1 MKSFSVVNNKMA
13 KELEKLKKENKELKS
28 KFF

>member
-1 MKSFSVVNNKMA
+1 MKNLLNINKNMA
-13 KELEKLKKENKELKS
+13 DEIESLKKENKELKS